1 MASREQM
8 TAKLLTNWS
17 FSHMNCSQS
26 SRASHTIIDR
36 SNRGP
41 ISHTQKTALLFN
53 AHCCF
58 CWPSLNGQ
66 SFTQENETIKFPTC
80 PSKKCRCR
88 IRPFFSVSIRWWN
101 HTGTTVLAVILNKSS
116 HLWYIPADTSAKPVW
131 PERKEESP
139 SSGFHT
145 FGWQQPQFSVSW
157 VHSPSR
163 LPLLP
168 WGQTAFLGSVFLL
181 SLSSSVTYL
190 LFRGVEHYWCN
201 ICSLVKHCRWHTAVV
216 EKDTEIRQAKE
227 ELVNVVRDVED
238 GSSLLSKTY
247 FTQAVLH
254 KYNIH
259 WITIQFK
266 YLLLLEMIHFL
277 IIHKSYF

>member
-116 HLWYIPADTSAKPVW
+116 HLWCRHICQACLA
-131 PERKEESP
+131 RAQGGESVIWV
-139 SSGFHT
+139 SHIWVTAASI
-145 FGWQQPQFSVSW
+145 FS
-157 VHSPSR
+157 
-163 LPLLP
+163 
-168 WGQTAFLGSVFLL
+168 FLGAQ
-181 SLSSSVTYL
+181 SLSSASAALGPNRLPWLRVSPFTVKFSDL
-190 LFRGVEHYWCN
+190 L
-201 ICSLVKHCRWHTAVV
+201 VV
-216 EKDTEIRQAKE
+216 
-227 ELVNVVRDVED
+227 
-238 GSSLLSKTY
+238 
-247 FTQAVLH
+247 
-254 KYNIH
+254 
-259 WITIQFK
+259 
-266 YLLLLEMIHFL
+266 
-277 IIHKSYF
+277 